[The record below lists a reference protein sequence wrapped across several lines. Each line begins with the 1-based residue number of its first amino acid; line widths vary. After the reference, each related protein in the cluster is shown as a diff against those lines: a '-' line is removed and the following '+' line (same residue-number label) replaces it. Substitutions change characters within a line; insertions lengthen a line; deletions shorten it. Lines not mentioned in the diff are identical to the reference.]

1 MYTSRIFANEGDIIS
16 GLRTLPGVQ
25 LVVQDLAQLSFEQ
38 QVRLIGNT
46 SLIIGM
52 HGKQETR
59 DAIVTIMNAPFG
71 RSGNRE

>member
-1 MYTSRIFANEGDIIS
+1 M
-16 GLRTLPGVQ
+16 
-25 LVVQDLAQLSFEQ
+25 VQDLAQLSFEQ

-59 DAIVTIMNAPFG
+59 DAIVTFMNAPFG